1 MPSTLAP
8 SLPPPQKNLRSE
20 MLPCCLKKGHVVLLV
35 SLLTSG
41 PAMEL
46 QMQFFVFFSAK
57 AVINKRW
64 HDKKL
69 KFESSKF
76 LIKTIV
82 MRPRPPNN
90 K

>member
-8 SLPPPQKNLRSE
+8 SLPPPPKNLRSE

-46 QMQFFVFFSAK
+46 QMQFFVVFFQQKQLSIKDDMTRSLNLK
-57 AVINKRW
+57 ALN
-64 HDKKL
+64 
-69 KFESSKF
+69 F
-76 LIKTIV
+76 
-82 MRPRPPNN
+82 
-90 K
+90 